1 MCRYQPMSEDEYR
14 ITLMNR
20 RDALTRAYGNPG
32 NPEVKRELKFISRT
46 LIKLTENKRL
56 YGFLK

>member
-1 MCRYQPMSEDEYR
+1 MSEDEYR